1 MSSPQG
7 SLGRCYSKVGRRPLT
22 EKHDGNIEYT
32 VHSQYLKVSR
42 GMQQNITVIAY
53 GVFSCHR

>member
-7 SLGRCYSKVGRRPLT
+7 SLGRCYSKAGRQPPT
-22 EKHDGNIEYT
+22 EKHDGSTEYT

-42 GMQQNITVIAY
+42 DMQQNITVIAY